1 MIDISFCPL
10 QCLSSNSDIRGR
22 IKYDLHVLAKSE
34 SRFRIA
40 ERGNQRTIILFKKKE
55 RSMLLVRLKT
65 HIFLIKQMCIFVM
78 FHAYRYICCMFL
90 YAACTFPSFK
100 VNTAINSNYQ
110 KQRTIVFW
118 WWDAFMSY
126 LASLNF
132 QSVYLFRG
140 EIVQSTQIMIIW
152 YLF

>member
-78 FHAYRYICCMFL
+78 FMHIGIFALCFCTLHAH
-90 YAACTFPSFK
+90 
-100 VNTAINSNYQ
+100 
-110 KQRTIVFW
+110 
-118 WWDAFMSY
+118 
-126 LASLNF
+126 SLH
-132 QSVYLFRG
+132 SK
-140 EIVQSTQIMIIW
+140 
-152 YLF
+152 